1 MKIIFFLISFY
12 TTFIFAKL
20 PNDVRW
26 VRESKE
32 YVALC
37 NQVYA
42 NAIDKLQDTISPNN
56 YSLNIINN
64 NYAVVMDLD
73 ETVLDNSDYQVE
85 LYNKNEKYNPDS
97 WDEWVVKEDAK
108 LVPGAYEYIS
118 FLRNHNIQIIFISN
132 RMHKRLQET
141 KNNMLELGIYSD
153 NDIYLLRLDRSDKK
167 TIRRAEI
174 FNSTGRMKGFKQF
187 EIIQYL
193 GDAIGDFEVDN
204 LDRFGLDQFVFPNPM
219 YGKW

>member
-1 MKIIFFLISFY
+1 
-12 TTFIFAKL
+12 
-20 PNDVRW
+20 
-26 VRESKE
+26 
-32 YVALC
+32 
-37 NQVYA
+37 
-42 NAIDKLQDTISPNN
+42 
-56 YSLNIINN
+56 
-64 NYAVVMDLD
+64 
-73 ETVLDNSDYQVE
+73 
-85 LYNKNEKYNPDS
+85 
-97 WDEWVVKEDAK
+97 
-108 LVPGAYEYIS
+108 
-118 FLRNHNIQIIFISN
+118 
-132 RMHKRLQET
+132 MHKRLQET

-153 NDIYLLRLDRSDKK
+153 NDIYLLRIDRSDKK